1 MNATMTAPRCLV
13 TAIDADLRF
22 RLTSRSN
29 DNGFVRLPTRFARN
43 PIYSVLGKQRWR
55 ARGGG
60 SGGSLSTSSAA
71 PVPSF
76 GAAGVQDHPATQQET
91 SLMRKGKAVGVDAD
105 LEVWIA
111 QIQQMTLDQI
121 GAFQSR
127 ILIEITTGRIAP
139 REVSALDRALRKRL
153 KAIEQQLRS

>member
-1 MNATMTAPRCLV
+1 MLTPTLLSTIALSVGHRGAPKVQIRPLGSKQ
-13 TAIDADLRF
+13 ASA
-22 RLTSRSN
+22 
-29 DNGFVRLPTRFARN
+29 
-43 PIYSVLGKQRWR
+43 VLGKQRWR

-76 GAAGVQDHPATQQET
+76 GAAGVQDHPTTQQES

-105 LEVWIA
+105 LEVRIA
-111 QIQQMTLDQI
+111 QIKQMTLDQI

-127 ILIEITTGRIAP
+127 ILNRPGFAGG
-139 REVSALDRALRKRL
+139 SN
-153 KAIEQQLRS
+153 S